1 MVSGWASASSEPSWF
16 DRLLSGGNLWFTRRV
31 ILRPW
36 LLSLRNTF
44 RSKGRLALTLITL
57 SLAGAIFMSVFSVRA
72 SLESTVDDML
82 SWWRFDTLLALE
94 RPYRTEYLAQ
104 TAQQVDGVAAVAGW
118 LQFPV
123 HRQRPDGTEGDLIML
138 FAIDPSSELTPSPS
152 VIEGRGLRPDDTN
165 AIVLSSI
172 VLKDEPG
179 IEIGDV
185 IVLKIDGRERPFA
198 VVGFSLG
205 AVFPMAHANY
215 NYVAHISG
223 DTGQAISAMVAL
235 DRHDK
240 AFVDETSAALESH
253 FKQAGIRVNSVG
265 TILEER
271 EEIAS
276 SFNII
281 ISLLLFMAALLALV
295 GGLGLM
301 GTMSINVL
309 ERTREIGVLRAI
321 GAPNQGV
328 ATVFIRE
335 GIGIGL
341 LSWLLALVTAFPLS
355 KLLGDAVGIPLTGSS
370 LIYSF
375 SVTGV
380 WLWLLL
386 VVLLSALASF
396 IPARNA
402 SRLTVR
408 EVLAYE

>member
-1 MVSGWASASSEPSWF
+1 LSVLVWA
-16 DRLLSGGNLWFTRRV
+16 
-31 ILRPW
+31 
-36 LLSLRNTF
+36 
-44 RSKGRLALTLITL
+44 
-57 SLAGAIFMSVFSVRA
+57 
-72 SLESTVDDML
+72 
-82 SWWRFDTLLALE
+82 
-94 RPYRTEYLAQ
+94 
-104 TAQQVDGVAAVAGW
+104 
-118 LQFPV
+118 
-123 HRQRPDGTEGDLIML
+123 
-138 FAIDPSSELTPSPS
+138 
-152 VIEGRGLRPDDTN
+152 
-165 AIVLSSI
+165 
-172 VLKDEPG
+172 
-179 IEIGDV
+179 
-185 IVLKIDGRERPFA
+185 
-198 VVGFSLG
+198 
-205 AVFPMAHANY
+205 AHANY
-215 NYVAHISG
+215 DAIAHLSG
-223 DTGQAISAMVAL
+223 DTGQVITALVAL
-235 DRHDK
+235 TEHDK
-240 AFVDETSAALESH
+240 AFVDETSMALESH
-253 FKQAGIRVNSVG
+253 FKQAGIRVSSVG

-335 GIGIGL
+335 DIGIGL

-370 LIYSF
+370 LVYSF
-375 SVTGV
+375 SGTGV

-386 VVLLSALASF
+386 VVVLSALASF